1 MSDQV
6 NVVIEVSHEVIGD
19 VMSCSPCVSDELPL
33 GHFVFDVR
41 AGQVDGQQDETVAQH
56 VHGVRT
62 EAEIPDQPGVAGT
75 KPVAELGNERLQI
88 FPSLLWGVDVSEKV
102 PQSVGK
108 ELVTEIME
116 RHQLVQDVSPLVQVN
131 PQHLPVE
138 PSGVEDELSQLCS
151 VIHQNTFR

>member
-1 MSDQV
+1 M
-6 NVVIEVSHEVIGD
+6 
-19 VMSCSPCVSDELPL
+19 
-33 GHFVFDVR
+33 FVLVL
-41 AGQVDGQQDETVAQH
+41 T
-56 VHGVRT
+56 RT

-116 RHQLVQDVSPLVQVN
+116 RHQLVQDVSPAQTN
-131 PQHLPVE
+131 
-138 PSGVEDELSQLCS
+138 LSETFL
-151 VIHQNTFR
+151 IHSEGGLTTAECVDFYSCHSNNVLQ